1 MANYLDSYELQVKL
15 LVNGSELKKVE
26 EELKGEHVLDF
37 KLGQEYREMI
47 DRFTKGFTTT
57 LKLDI
62 DDTALTEK
70 LNSIS
75 LNPLGG
81 SKTVLGTDGY
91 VAALKEQIQTVWA
104 EISSGV
110 HNREFQAATQWM
122 IEQAQTKNPE
132 TNKGYGLKNI
142 TITDSILNNVKTN
155 KKEFEEYY
163 EQLQTLQAL
172 ESKLIDVEEGYNAK
186 VSSMRLKATKKLSEE
201 IGYNKK
207 CTPQIPNEEDY
218 KEAVQSFQ
226 EETKAISPTLNNFVV
241 TPEAIASIQQQ
252 IEDGL
257 QINLNK
263 IAVDGQASSETTGSA
278 LASFEQIGNSI
289 VEAIQTAL
297 SSVSLSID
305 NASINVQNASTNI
318 EAPPTGG
325 DNGAEG
331 ATKAEIDYSANIQ
344 RAEELL
350 ARVRNAESSLLRSS
364 TDEAK
369 SLTAEFQTMGEALQN
384 SITTLREATTSEGVI
399 NGISALDAE
408 VDSVNRRFSTLK
420 TIIPEIKIGEQMEK
434 AGQQI
439 QESVL
444 QSLRLINQ
452 VKVKADTASIAGSST
467 ISNQYHQSIS
477 QLSRITADV
486 EQNPSAEKVAKMALE
501 LDKVRRELVD
511 IDAAYADFK
520 AQKRVS
526 SMFDAEAQSAATA
539 RVQIERLNKTILQYG
554 KTNSAMMKN
563 SALRSRYEEIVSA
576 AASLAPGDTLGLKKV
591 QEDFANLQRNVS
603 ELGLTGKATGERIKG
618 MFAKFG
624 GWSLVT
630 RSTMRLY
637 MLVRR
642 IFSAVRELD
651 TAMVNLKKVSEGSAE
666 DYANMLTRAAD
677 SAQRL
682 GTSITSIVEAT
693 AQFSRLGYNL
703 EESTKLGEYA
713 TLYSRVAEDLTA
725 TDAAQSIVSTMKA
738 FRMEAEDAIKIVDLF
753 NYVGRIIAQVCRNV
767 YKQIAISVKSQRWS
781 RPRKDLFVGIRND
794 CNTLR
799 GNTSG
804 FAILEDTV

>member
-15 LVNGSELKKVE
+15 LVNGSEVKKIE
-26 EELKGEHVLDF
+26 DELKGEHVLDF
-37 KLGQEYREMI
+37 KVGQEYRNLIEQ
-47 DRFTKGFTTT
+47 FNKGFSTT
-57 LKLDI
+57 LTIDI
-62 DDTALTEK
+62 NPDSLAK
-70 LNSIS
+70 LNSLKLNPFGASQASVAKTFESDEAYLERLYAQATKLSAFLDDKQNDNNERFLRYSLKEIAKPLDKQTAPGDSYADYFENSRKSIDKYTQALIS
-75 LNPLGG
+75 LEAIEQRIVKLDEDYERRTYDG
-81 SKTVLGTDGY
+81 STKAMRFLYGTQGEKLT
-91 VAALKEQIQTVWA
+91 LKPQVPERA
-104 EISSGV
+104 EIQQ
-110 HNREFQAATQWM
+110 E
-122 IEQAQTKNPE
+122 
-132 TNKGYGLKNI
+132 
-142 TITDSILNNVKTN
+142 VK
-155 KKEFEEYY
+155 E
-163 EQLQTLQAL
+163 
-172 ESKLIDVEEGYNAK
+172 
-186 VSSMRLKATKKLSEE
+186 
-201 IGYNKK
+201 
-207 CTPQIPNEEDY
+207 
-218 KEAVQSFQ
+218 VQQ
-226 EETKAISPTLNNFVV
+226 EVDKTISPTLSNFVV
-241 TPEAIASIQQQ
+241 TPEAIASIKQQ

-263 IAVDGQASSETTGSA
+263 IAVDGQANSETTGSA

-297 SSVSLSID
+297 SSASLSID

-318 EAPPTGG
+318 ETPPTGG
-325 DNGAEG
+325 SGDNGAGG

-350 ARVRNAESSLLRSS
+350 ARVRNAEASMLKSS
-364 TDEAK
+364 TDEAQ
-369 SLTAEFQTMGEALQN
+369 SLVTEFQSMGESLQN
-384 SITTLREATTSEGVI
+384 SVLHLKEATSSEGVI
-399 NGISALDAE
+399 NGIAALDSE
-408 VDSVNRRFSTLK
+408 VESVNRRFTTLK
-420 TIIPEIKIGEQMEK
+420 AIIPEIKIGEQMEK
-434 AGQQI
+434 AEQQI
-439 QESVL
+439 RESVL

-452 VKVKADTASIAGSST
+452 VKTKADTASIAGSST
-467 ISNQYHQSIS
+467 ISGQYHQSIY
-477 QLSRITADV
+477 QLSRITAEV
-486 EQNPSAEKVAKMALE
+486 EQNPSAENVAKLALE

-526 SMFDAEAQSAATA
+526 NMFDAEAQSAATA

-563 SALRSRYEEIVSA
+563 SALRSRYEGIVSA

-713 TLYSRVAEDLTA
+713 TLYSKVAEDLTA